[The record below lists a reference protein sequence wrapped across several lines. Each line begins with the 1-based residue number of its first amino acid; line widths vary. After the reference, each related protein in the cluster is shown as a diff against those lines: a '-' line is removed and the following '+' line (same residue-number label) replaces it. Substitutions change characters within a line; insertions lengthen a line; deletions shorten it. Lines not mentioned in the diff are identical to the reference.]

1 MIARIIA
8 LIVFGGFAAMFLDV
22 GTMQFLQQRR
32 NLAHAEPVD
41 ALIVHSTVKM
51 SKTRDTDQRVGFSNS
66 ATSYLPEVR
75 FRYTVAG
82 REYESERLHP
92 SIIEQSFASERE
104 AAAVLAPFPLQA
116 TVRAHVNKAH
126 PDQAFL
132 IAEKSSGPIVFLTL
146 GALLPPL
153 GWIVGKYV

>member
-1 MIARIIA
+1 MARIIT
-8 LIVFGGFAAMFLDV
+8 LLLCCGFAAMFLYV
-22 GTMQFLQQRR
+22 GAIQYWQQRR

-41 ALIVHSTVKM
+41 ALIVHSTVKV

-66 ATSYLPEVR
+66 STTYSPEVR
-75 FRYTVAG
+75 FRYDVAG
-82 REYESERLHP
+82 TEYESERLHP
-92 SIIEQSFASERE
+92 SIIEQSFASLSE

-116 TVRAHVNKAH
+116 RVRAHVNKAH

-132 IAEKSSGPIVFLTL
+132 IAERSSGPLVFLIL
-146 GALLPPL
+146 GVLLPPL